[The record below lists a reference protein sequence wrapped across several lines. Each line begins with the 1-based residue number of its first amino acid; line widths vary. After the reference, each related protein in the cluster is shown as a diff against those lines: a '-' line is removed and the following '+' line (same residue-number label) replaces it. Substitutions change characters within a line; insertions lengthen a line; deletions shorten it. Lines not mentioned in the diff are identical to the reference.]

1 MSKNFGK
8 GKRKRMSLREEKDN
22 FMEKM
27 MVHARR
33 VIKEGEFLVE
43 AKKENTCKNIL
54 MKKSRKEL
62 TRSRAK
68 EELELK
74 GFEFSRLEESE
85 LIAEVKS
92 LVMRKTS
99 N

>member
-1 MSKNFGK
+1 
-8 GKRKRMSLREEKDN
+8 
-22 FMEKM
+22 
-27 MVHARR
+27 
-33 VIKEGEFLVE
+33 VE
-43 AKKENTCKNIL
+43 AKKENLCKNML
-54 MKKSRKEL
+54 MKRSRKEL
-62 TRSRAK
+62 MRSRVK

-92 LVMRKTS
+92 LVRQKTS

>member
-1 MSKNFGK
+1 M
-8 GKRKRMSLREEKDN
+8 
-22 FMEKM
+22 
-27 MVHARR
+27 
-33 VIKEGEFLVE
+33 E
-43 AKKENTCKNIL
+43 AKKENLCKNML
-54 MKKSRKEL
+54 MKRSRKEL
-62 TRSRAK
+62 MRSRVK

-92 LVMRKTS
+92 LVRQKTS